1 MFKKPRFWLRA
12 IEGVEHGGSA
22 GTSEE
27 PAKGTDTPEETSG
40 GVAQGG
46 ANDAGEDHEE
56 TDWKTLYEESQQEVD
71 KWKAHSR
78 KWEERAKA
86 KSDSGNESDDIRD
99 RLAQVEQALK
109 ESKAETERAEAARV
123 KLEIGAEYGLSKDD
137 IDLLRGTEDEMRA
150 LAQRLGDLGAQHGP
164 ENPYQGRG
172 GQGSSKKQVEAWY
185 AELKGKP
192 IN

>member
-1 MFKKPRFWLRA
+1 MFKKTRFWLRA
-12 IEGVEHGGSA
+12 IEGAEHGGSA
-22 GTSEE
+22 GTSAES
-27 PAKGTDTPEETSG
+27 AKGTDTPEETSG
-40 GVAQGG
+40 GVAQGDT
-46 ANDAGEDHEE
+46 NNAGEDHEE

-123 KLEIGAEYGLSKDD
+123 KLEIGAEYGLHKDD

-150 LAQRLGDLGAQHGP
+150 LAQRLGDLGVQHGP

-172 GQGSSKKQVEAWY
+172 SQGNSKKVEAWY
-185 AELKGKP
+185 AELKGKT
-192 IN
+192 N